1 MLVSEGQLGTG
12 SLGCLLLTAV
22 LLGGRAEQLRRPQK
36 LQPCSEADSAH
47 MLPVADIFLS
57 HPRNL

>member
-12 SLGCLLLTAV
+12 SLGCLLLAAV
-22 LLGGRAEQLRRPQK
+22 LLGRRAKQLPQPQK

-57 HPRNL
+57 RPHNL